1 MELGT
6 VIGSV
11 WATKKSE
18 SITGQKL
25 LVIDLIKERKRE
37 QESLIVAA
45 DVIGAGIG
53 DLVLLCR
60 GNSARLAA
68 GGDHAPIDVAVVG
81 IVDSLDI
88 PAPSHREEMETS
100 I

>member
-1 MELGT
+1 MEMGT

-18 SITGQKL
+18 AITGQKL
-25 LVIDLIKERKRE
+25 LVVDLIRGRKNERE
-37 QESLIVAA
+37 DLIVAA

-60 GNSARLAA
+60 GPLR
-68 GGDHAPIDVAVVG
+68 
-81 IVDSLDI
+81 
-88 PAPSHREEMETS
+88 HRRPHGCGR
-100 I
+100 